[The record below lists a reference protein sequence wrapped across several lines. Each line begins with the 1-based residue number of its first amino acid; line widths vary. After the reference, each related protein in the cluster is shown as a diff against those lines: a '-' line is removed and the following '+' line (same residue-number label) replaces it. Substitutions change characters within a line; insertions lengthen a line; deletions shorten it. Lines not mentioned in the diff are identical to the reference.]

1 MFLLVLFCF
10 FRCRKQIARCINN
23 KLPTLLTDNNF
34 VFRRTDFKIITE
46 MFGEMGKN
54 EYFCTQKQINTQ
66 RLWQQ

>member
-1 MFLLVLFCF
+1 MFLLVLSCF
-10 FRCRKQIARCINN
+10 FRWRKQIIIISCLRF
-23 KLPTLLTDNNF
+23 LTDNNF